1 MKTLIIIPT
10 LNESAN
16 IDKLIKKIF
25 QLVSCYVLVIDD
37 NSNDGTLNKLKIL
50 KKKNKKFS
58 YIIRKNERGI
68 GSAHL
73 RGINYAYRLNF
84 DFCISMDADGTH
96 NPREIK
102 KMLRLCKKS
111 GWDIVNTSRF
121 LNNKSLSDWPYI
133 RRIITKLRFI
143 LVKIFLNT
151 RKDSSSGFRLY
162 NLKKINSSNF
172 KKVKNKEYFFLIEI
186 LYILEKKGFKI
197 LDIPI
202 TLKYRVK
209 GKSKMK
215 FSHILDSL
223 LELFFLSLRKKF

>member
-25 QLVSCYVLVIDD
+25 RLVSCYVLVIDD

-50 KKKNKKFS
+50 KKKHKKFN

-96 NPREIK
+96 NPREIN

-121 LNNKSLSDWPYI
+121 LNNI
-133 RRIITKLRFI
+133 
-143 LVKIFLNT
+143 
-151 RKDSSSGFRLY
+151 
-162 NLKKINSSNF
+162 
-172 KKVKNKEYFFLIEI
+172 
-186 LYILEKKGFKI
+186 
-197 LDIPI
+197 
-202 TLKYRVK
+202 
-209 GKSKMK
+209 
-215 FSHILDSL
+215 
-223 LELFFLSLRKKF
+223 